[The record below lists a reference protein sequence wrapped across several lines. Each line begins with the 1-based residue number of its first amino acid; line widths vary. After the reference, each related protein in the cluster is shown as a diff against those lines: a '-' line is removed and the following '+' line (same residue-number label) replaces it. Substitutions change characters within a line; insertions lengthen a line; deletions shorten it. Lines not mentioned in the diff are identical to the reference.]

1 MSAFGCVSN
10 LVRLSAC
17 RKLGDSTVPIHT
29 IGSVIESEFGGGF
42 SVRIDCE
49 PADTSSGMRVDFGP
63 VWDDKGNV
71 HIGVFGAGK
80 YREFSGMAAGP
91 IMAIKT
97 CPHETTESD
106 LYRLGY
112 EVAEPFERWCIF
124 HGILDYISV
133 RSLAKAIFTHVTCYV
148 TNASKHEKAKDWIDF
163 MAALP
168 LPDGAALVGSGRSVD
183 DIVERGGGGLD
194 IYEALNITRIRH
206 LVLANNIPA
215 KGIKRSDLIRA
226 IVEDAI
232 ANPESKRESYFCA
245 GHRCDHPDYRTSSI
259 SVSEVGSIRHE
270 QWESKP
276 GDFISID
283 KGPLAI
289 PLRDPLI
296 TTSPV
301 ELEIDAY
308 RDYSSDPERSLN
320 LVASALSKIAPE
332 QAKYVENAVVLHKAE
347 MNRWKI
353 KMAAAEE
360 RATSMGTELA
370 SFQERCESVLSA
382 CRKDNE
388 VSSLSGE
395 GVVSI
400 MGQDF
405 PTFNFPSSA
414 LKNWSPESFV
424 AQARMGRVGQNVVF
438 DISDV
443 TDAILNNAVTAMDG
457 PPGVGKTTAVQWIAN
472 ALSCPSLVV
481 QFTRD
486 KQVEDLFGCDKIANG
501 SQVWCDGEITAFL
514 RMAAQNPDTPYILAF
529 DEFDHADAAVQSTCH
544 PIVEHKPLVLPSGE
558 SIDVGENVH
567 FVLTR
572 NTSGHGDAT
581 GRHAAANISDSAFNS
596 RIGASFSVTYMK
608 PERESAILAI
618 HGLELSES
626 VELVNFAEATRVSVE
641 SGDSGDNYDSMS
653 EPVCLRH
660 LISYAKTRARGIS
673 RTKALASCIMGA
685 LPPADRTVANE
696 LAIVHIKDW
705 GVE

>member
-29 IGSVIESEFGGGF
+29 IGSVIESELGGGF
-42 SVRIDCE
+42 SVRIDCK
-49 PADTSSGMRVDFGP
+49 PANTSVDMRVDFGP
-63 VWDDKGNV
+63 LVDDNGKV
-71 HIGVFGAGK
+71 DIGVFGSGK
-80 YREFSGMAAGP
+80 YRVFAGMSSGP
-91 IMAIKT
+91 IMVIKGIA
-97 CPHETTESD
+97 PLSD
-106 LYRLGY
+106 TDASSLGY
-112 EVAEPFERWCIF
+112 EIMPDFESWCIY
-124 HGILDYISV
+124 HGILDYISL
-133 RSLAKAIFTHVTCYV
+133 RDLAKAVFSHATCWV
-148 TNASKHEKAKDWIDF
+148 TNASKHEEADYWISF

-168 LPDGAALVGSGRSVD
+168 LPDGAALNKCTVSVED
-183 DIVERGGGGLD
+183 MVAGNVNGIGL
-194 IYEALNITRIRH
+194 YEGLSVTRVRQ

-215 KGIKRSDLIRA
+215 KGIKKADLIRA
-226 IVEDAI
+226 IIEDAMS
-232 ANPESKRESYFCA
+232 NPERKRESYFCS
-245 GHRCDHPDYRTSSI
+245 GLRCDHPDYRTSSI
-259 SVSEVGSIRHE
+259 SISLTGEIVHE
-270 QWESKP
+270 QWEKEP
-276 GDFISID
+276 GSFITID
-283 KGPLAI
+283 RGLLAL
-289 PLRDPLI
+289 PLRDQKIYGP
-296 TTSPV
+296 PV
-301 ELEIDAY
+301 ECLIDPLSD
-308 RDYSSDPERSLN
+308 RSSDPETALHK
-320 LVASALSKIAPE
+320 VAAALETISPSQSAAI
-332 QAKYVENAVVLHKAE
+332 ENAVVLQKCRMNRLKIKAE
-347 MNRWKI
+347 
-353 KMAAAEE
+353 AAEK
-360 RATSMGTELA
+360 RSISMNAEL
-370 SFQERCESVLSA
+370 SEFQEQCESVLSA
-382 CRKDNE
+382 CRKDNT
-388 VSSLSGE
+388 VSKLSGV
-395 GVVSI
+395 GCVSI
-400 MGQDF
+400 MGQEF
-405 PTFNFPSSA
+405 PTFNFPGSA

-424 AQARMGRVGQNVVF
+424 AQERVGRVGQNIVF
-438 DISDV
+438 NIADV
-443 TDAILNNAVTAMDG
+443 TDAILHNAVTSLVG
-457 PPGVGKTTAVQWIAN
+457 PPGTGKTTVVQWIAN

-514 RMAAQNPDTPYILAF
+514 RMAAQNPDTPCIMTF
-529 DEFDHADAAVQSTCH
+529 DEFDHADAAVQSTCQ
-544 PIVEHKPLVLPSGE
+544 PIVEYRPLILPNGE
-558 SIDVGENVH
+558 SINVGENVH

-626 VELVNFAEATRVSVE
+626 VELVNFAQATRVSVE

-660 LISYAKTRARGIS
+660 LISYAKTRARGVS